1 MLNNLTCYLKL
12 KIFSFKVYNYSNCE
26 EMYTINLDLWKY
38 GMSRDESICIYTNQV
53 FEIQIFLNT
62 YIRYRVDPNTDG
74 LKSDSSEIRASHSS
88 VFNYWMF
95 GIRMILDI
103 FLHPISQLFI
113 RISNVFQNWN
123 PLAVVWTFFCN
134 QTTVDHYSIN
144 LNN

>member
-1 MLNNLTCYLKL
+1 
-12 KIFSFKVYNYSNCE
+12 
-26 EMYTINLDLWKY
+26 MYTINLDLWKY

-62 YIRYRVDPNTDG
+62 YIRYRVDPNTDC
-74 LKSDSSEIRASHSS
+74 LKSDSSEIRTSHSS

-123 PLAVVWTFFCN
+123 PLAVIWTFFATK
-134 QTTVDHYSIN
+134 QLLTITVSIWTTNTWNPNIWLFEQFFVWFSNGLMCD
-144 LNN
+144 